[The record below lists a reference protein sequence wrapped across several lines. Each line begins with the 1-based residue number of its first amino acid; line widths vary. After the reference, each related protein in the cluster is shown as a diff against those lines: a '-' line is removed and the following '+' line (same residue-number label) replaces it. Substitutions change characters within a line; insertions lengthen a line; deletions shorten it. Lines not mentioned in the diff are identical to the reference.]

1 MFFGFMRFGLL
12 GIGLMALALLHY
24 MRKRPDGYWIYVI
37 LFLGP
42 VGALIYLAIEA
53 APELGDP
60 GTFKFLDR
68 RKRIRMLE
76 SAIHDNPS
84 AGNFEELGQLH
95 LDAGEWKRARECF
108 DQSINR
114 RADSIDPFYRR
125 AIAEIELG
133 DFPAARADLERV
145 VTKDRGYD
153 FHRGLGLMAYVL
165 AKTGDPHTADKTFQD
180 ALRIS
185 TLTETQ
191 LHYAQFLA
199 EQDRKSEA
207 KDLAERIMHK
217 RASMPGFLKRR
228 ERPLFRQTKSL
239 LRTL

>member
-1 MFFGFMRFGLL
+1 MFFGFMQYGIL
-12 GIGLMALALLHY
+12 GIGLIALALLHY
-24 MRKRPDGYWIYVI
+24 MRKRPDGYWIYII

-42 VGALIYLAIEA
+42 IGALIYLAVEA

-84 AGNFEELGQLH
+84 AANYEELGQLH
-95 LDAGEWKRARECF
+95 LDAGDWKVARECF
-108 DQSINR
+108 DRSITKR
-114 RADSIDPFYRR
+114 TDSVDPFYRR
-125 AIAEIELG
+125 SIAEIELG
-133 DFPAARADLERV
+133 DYPAARADLERV
-145 VTKDRGYD
+145 LAKDRGYD
-153 FHRGLGLMAYVL
+153 FHRALGLMGHVL
-165 AKTGDPHTADKTFQD
+165 ANTGDAAGADRTFQD

-191 LHYAQFLA
+191 LHYAEFLNS
-199 EQDRKSEA
+199 QGRKAEA
-207 KDLAERIMHK
+207 KEQAQRILNK

-228 ERPLFRQTKSL
+228 ERPFFRQTKSL
-239 LRTL
+239 LRAL

>member
-12 GIGLMALALLHY
+12 GIGLIALALLHY
-24 MRKRPDGYWIYVI
+24 MRKRPDGYWLYVI

-42 VGALIYLAIEA
+42 IGALIYLAIEA

-60 GTFKFLDR
+60 GAFKFLDR

-84 AGNFEELGQLH
+84 AANFEELGQLH
-95 LDAGEWKRARECF
+95 LDAGDWKVARDCF
-108 DQSINR
+108 DRSITKR
-114 RADSIDPFYRR
+114 TDSVDPFYRR

-133 DFPAARADLERV
+133 DFTAARTDLERV
-145 VTKDRGYD
+145 IAKDRGYD
-153 FHRGLGLMAYVL
+153 FHRALGLMAHVF
-165 AKTGDPHTADKTFQD
+165 ATFQD

-191 LHYAQFLA
+191 LHYAEFL
-199 EQDRKSEA
+199 QSQGRKDEA
-207 KDLAERIMHK
+207 RELGQRILHK

-228 ERPLFRQTKSL
+228 ERPLYRQTKSL
-239 LRTL
+239 LRSL

>member
-1 MFFGFMRFGLL
+1 MFFGFMQFGLL
-12 GIGLMALALLHY
+12 GIGLIALAIFHY
-24 MRKRPDGYWIYVI
+24 MRKRPDGYWIYII

-42 VGALIYLAIEA
+42 IGALIYLAIEA

-68 RKRIRMLE
+68 RKRIRILE

-95 LDAGEWKRARECF
+95 LDAGAWQRARECF
-108 DQSINR
+108 DRSITQR
-114 RADSIDPFYRR
+114 TDSVDPFYRR
-125 AIAEIELG
+125 SIAEIELG
-133 DFPAARADLERV
+133 DFAAARADLERV
-145 VTKDRGYD
+145 ISKDRGYD
-153 FHRGLGLMAYVL
+153 FHRALGLMGYAL
-165 AKTGDPHTADKTFQD
+165 AKTNDPANADKAFQD

-191 LHYAQFLA
+191 LHYAEFLA
-199 EQDRKSEA
+199 SQNRKSEA
-207 KDLAERIMHK
+207 QDLVQRILHK

-239 LRTL
+239 QRSL